1 MEYGAQR
8 NKESENGIRL
18 QKSIRELQGR
28 DDLIID

>member
-8 NKESENGIRL
+8 NKESKNGIRL